1 MNMACFCS
9 CFGRACVHTH
19 AKTCSMGEVADT
31 VLLGWGR
38 CSSSG
43 EISTSADAMRDHVL
57 LHRSNK
63 QWRNRKKV
71 CKPTV
76 SVFSTCRVTDKQHMH
91 THLGLDLLSHG
102 GVPAHVHVALRVAE
116 ELPNLGVLPAD
127 EVLDVRL
134 MGPSV
139 DRGETTGGQQYL
151 GNRRWDAA

>member
-1 MNMACFCS
+1 MQ
-9 CFGRACVHTH
+9 CVTM
-19 AKTCSMGEVADT
+19 CYYIGVI
-31 VLLGWGR
+31 R
-38 CSSSG
+38 SG
-43 EISTSADAMRDHVL
+43 EIE
-57 LHRSNK
+57 
-63 QWRNRKKV
+63 KKYANPQYLV
-71 CKPTV
+71 R
-76 SVFSTCRVTDKQHMH
+76 CRVTDKRHMH

-134 MGPSV
+134 MDPSV